1 MGEMADFYLSSQ
13 NDYEFYEEC
22 ALQGY
27 RAPSYVYRMP
37 TFEDIKS
44 PAGKRY
50 FPKKQPSSRAER
62 KAPDGCWIDK
72 NGEVHE
78 IRGMSDQYLNNLIA
92 FLEKHPHLI
101 KQNPAN
107 FEQMI
112 EERYRRTKL

>member
-50 FPKKQPSSRAER
+50 FPKNS
-62 KAPDGCWIDK
+62 
-72 NGEVHE
+72 HH
-78 IRGMSDQYLNNLIA
+78 
-92 FLEKHPHLI
+92 LEPKEKL
-101 KQNPAN
+101 
-107 FEQMI
+107 QMDVG
-112 EERYRRTKL
+112 